1 MTQLGTG
8 ATPSLNALTGEVIYQ
23 DQALPGVRSIYAS
36 PLAANGHLYIVGRE
50 GTVMVLKDAPTFEVV
65 ATNKLSD
72 RIDASP
78 AMLEKELFLRGH
90 EFLYCIAEG

>member
-1 MTQLGTG
+1 M
-8 ATPSLNALTGEVIYQ
+8 VI
-23 DQALPGVRSIYAS
+23 
-36 PLAANGHLYIVGRE
+36 
-50 GTVMVLKDAPTFEVV
+50 KDTEKFEIL

-78 AMLEKELFLRGH
+78 VAVDRELFLRGH